1 MNYIIKQI
9 ILLSI
14 IFILILWFQYYD
26 NIKNNIS
33 YCKLSLYD
41 KIKLP
46 LLVCAIIG
54 FLLNLN
60 LNLNNNNIDIELI
73 NNYNDNDNLMNIK
86 TINNN
91 ENIFKSCINTSDKID
106 ANLLIFTDLP
116 EF

>member
-14 IFILILWFQYYD
+14 IFILILWFQHND
-26 NIKNNIS
+26 KKKNEKNEN
-33 YCKLSLYD
+33 LSLYN

-54 FLLNLN
+54 FILNLN
-60 LNLNNNNIDIELI
+60 IKFTENIDIAVYDNCDI
-73 NNYNDNDNLMNIK
+73 NEKL
-86 TINNN
+86 INNN
-91 ENIFKSCINTSDKID
+91 EYIFKSCINNTSDK
-106 ANLLIFTDLP
+106 NLLIFTDLP